1 MLSDHRIRII
11 IGNYGTGKTEFSV
24 NYALQLAAEGKK
36 TALVDLDVVNL
47 YFRSREK
54 QEELEA
60 AGVRVISSSVK
71 GRAVDLPAVAA
82 EAVSPLQDRSYQAV
96 LDVGG
101 DQMGARTLKRY
112 EEYFIPGQY
121 DMFFVVNA
129 NRPETLDL
137 AGVLMH
143 MEAIERVSGIKITG
157 LVNNTHMVRQTSL
170 EDILRGQS
178 LCKEISEHTGL
189 SIRYVCAMKELVPR
203 LPHDLE
209 GTVFPISLIM
219 REPWMS

>member
-1 MLSDHRIRII
+1 MLSDHRIRIV

-24 NYALQLAAEGKK
+24 NYALRLAAGGHK

-71 GRAVDLPAVAA
+71 GRAVDLPAVPA
-82 EAVSPLQDRSYQAV
+82 EAVTPLQHKSYETI

-112 EEYFIPGQY
+112 EAYFTPGQY

-129 NRPETLDL
+129 NRPETQDL
-137 AGVLMH
+137 AGVMAH
-143 MEAIERVSGIKITG
+143 MEAIERVSGIKITA
-157 LVNNTHMVRQTSL
+157 LVNNTHMVRQTSI
-170 EDILRGQS
+170 DDVLRGQS
-178 LCKEISEHTGL
+178 LCQEISEHTGL
-189 SIRYVCAMKELVPR
+189 PIRYVCALKALIPK
-203 LPHDLE
+203 LPHDLKGE
-209 GTVFPISLIM
+209 VFPISLIM